1 MNYFSSDESIP
12 KLLRECARNNAGHIF
27 CRSGDWALTYAQL
40 NERVNRLANGL
51 AVSGVAAGDRVAVM
65 LAHHI
70 DHAVTFFAL
79 AKLGAVQ
86 VPVNTHLKGA
96 GLEHVLSHSVGTR
109 YITSSAVKF
118 W

>member
-51 AVSGVAAGDRVAVM
+51 AVSGVAAGDRVAGCSPTISTM
-65 LAHHI
+65 
-70 DHAVTFFAL
+70 
-79 AKLGAVQ
+79 
-86 VPVNTHLKGA
+86 PR
-96 GLEHVLSHSVGTR
+96 LSLPSQNWAQFR
-109 YITSSAVKF
+109 CQ
-118 W
+118 